1 MLLALFAGGAALA
14 DTYTWTDE
22 EGVVHYS
29 DRPHPGGKRIII
41 DSPNTSRSLSRRGA
55 ADATATD

>member
-1 MLLALFAGGAALA
+1 METRPILILLALFAGGAALA

-29 DRPHPGGKRIII
+29 DRPHPGAKR
-41 DSPNTSRSLSRRGA
+41 
-55 ADATATD
+55 